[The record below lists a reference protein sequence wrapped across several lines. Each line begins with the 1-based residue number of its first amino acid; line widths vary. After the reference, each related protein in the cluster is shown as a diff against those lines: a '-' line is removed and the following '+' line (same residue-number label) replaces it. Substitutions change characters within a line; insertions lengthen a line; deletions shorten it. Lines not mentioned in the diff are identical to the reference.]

1 MIRKTSVA
9 AALIGMAA
17 LAAHGSASAESIPQD
32 AINLSNAKLSRPE
45 AVALAEKHHPG
56 SKANQA
62 ELKFK
67 KERLY
72 YEVEVVTPKNE
83 VFDVKV
89 DAKDGTVFQSK
100 PDNHD

>member
-9 AALIGMAA
+9 AALIGMTA
-17 LAAHGSASAESIPQD
+17 LAAHGSALAESIPQD
-32 AINLSNAKLSRPE
+32 AINLSNAKLSLPE

-72 YEVEVVTPKNE
+72 YEVEVVTPRNE

>member
-32 AINLSNAKLSRPE
+32 AINLSNAKLSLPE

-62 ELKFK
+62 ELRKRGSITK
-67 KERLY
+67 WRWSP
-72 YEVEVVTPKNE
+72 PKMRCL
-83 VFDVKV
+83 
-89 DAKDGTVFQSK
+89 T
-100 PDNHD
+100 

>member
-1 MIRKTSVA
+1 MIRKTSIA

-32 AINLSNAKLSRPE
+32 AINLSNAKLSLPE
-45 AVALAEKHHPG
+45 AVSLAEKHHPG

-72 YEVEVVTPKNE
+72 YEVEVVTPQE
-83 VFDVKV
+83 RGVRCEGGRQGRHGLPEQ
-89 DAKDGTVFQSK
+89 ARQ
-100 PDNHD
+100 P

>member
-32 AINLSNAKLSRPE
+32 AINLSNAKLSLPE

-67 KERLY
+67 KRGSI
-72 YEVEVVTPKNE
+72 TKWRWSPPRMRCS
-83 VFDVKV
+83 
-89 DAKDGTVFQSK
+89 T
-100 PDNHD
+100 